1 MTMPRFSQ
9 PPTEPPDELALC
21 QWCDGQC
28 TVEVHSVTDVGGKV
42 QRIGPF
48 SYNAIAPEIA
58 CPHCDGTGNEP
69 PPDPSDDPRIP

>member
-1 MTMPRFSQ
+1 MTMPRFPQ
-9 PPTEPPDELALC
+9 PATEPPDEPALC

-28 TVEVHSVTDVGGKV
+28 TVEVFSVIDVSGKV

-58 CPHCDGTGNEP
+58 CPHCDGTGAEP
-69 PPDPSDDPRIP
+69 PPDPLDDPRIP